1 MAREKIGIEF
11 DPVITA
17 KVDAALSN
25 IKSKAKQ
32 VDFSGGAA
40 SLNKLTRPLGKITG
54 QADEFRKSLEASN
67 ARVLAFGAS
76 VAVINKLSQAFGAL
90 VSNTI
95 KVEATFAKIN
105 TILGGTEKQI
115 KQFGSGIFD
124 VAKNTGTAFDQVAE
138 GALELARQ
146 GLSVE
151 QSLERVSVALKL
163 VRVAGIDSQKAV
175 SGITAAF
182 KGFEGSGLTVAQIGD
197 RLSQVDTKF
206 ATSTESLIEGLKRSS
221 SSARAAGV
229 SFNEL
234 LAIVTTVEERT
245 QRGGAVIGN
254 AFKTIFTRTKRADV
268 LSTFDELGIAVL
280 DSEKKIRPFIP
291 LMEDLKKKVEEL
303 GGVKSLEGSAILEK
317 VAGAR
322 QIENLLT
329 LFEDLGNEGSKFT
342 QVLEVIGGSV
352 GSLDA
357 KNEALNVTLEALIN
371 NVKISAQEFSSI
383 LGDIGF
389 ADAAKDL
396 LRTVSGA
403 IEKISTLLQGD
414 SVGSK
419 FAKGIVS
426 GIGAVLT
433 GPGLA
438 LVGAIFVKLFVDLTK
453 FGVTSLKS
461 LLGVNKAAQQQSILQ
476 KSILQTLLQNEDIQ
490 RRVLSLSGDKA
501 AQELALLKIYNQQA
515 ASLARVQQVAAT
527 VTPALFGAGL
537 RGGESGVRKPGGRA
551 ADGYV
556 SAESRDVSRGVGG
569 APSSSKVVS
578 IPNFA
583 FGGGKRGT
591 MVANSSEYFVPNY
604 AGGGDAIFNR
614 NMVRTMG
621 LPSGA
626 KKINAAGGFIPN
638 FAKKQQKSNG
648 KPPIYNSKY
657 AMVVPIPGGSPRQ
670 TALAK
675 SGQSYQFDVFGYSKT
690 NLKSKNQDEL
700 IKDVKDFGINLAT
713 REALTMTNGEPTP
726 ESKTK
731 LGNAGSVSSLAG
743 VIFEAAISSLLKSPE
758 FDGGQTATF
767 DFIGDRA
774 IEDLSGLFPSLTDQ
788 KFVEAKI
795 GISPDINKSMAN
807 KIEKFSGGGNRI
819 SKDASGEIKAA
830 KVRAGGVFS
839 ASGQK
844 KEFGPTKRSSRGFI
858 PNFAGDG
865 FLNKTVTTALEDAIS
880 REKAAGL
887 SVNQIRIN
895 QSGKLRNSR
904 NPQGLAVTN
913 TRDEPTGRIPSGR
926 SAGGFIPNFASP
938 NDSPEKSLERVA
950 KSGDKLNKSNTNQL
964 GTILALQTVSYGLSS
979 AFGTITNE
987 SSGFAR
993 RLSDAADATQV
1004 FITALISLQT
1014 VGLLGGDAKAAFAKI
1029 ASSLLGVGRLKSG
1042 AKALKAGFGAGKAAA
1057 ATGVGKGGIDLAAG
1071 VFSKKATSTAGA
1083 GVLKTLFKVGAGFS
1097 RFLPVIGPLILGFTA
1112 LNGLI
1117 KVATGTSGI
1126 GLITSAF
1133 GKSAKAAE
1141 REAAARA
1148 KNTTF
1153 LEKAAAAGDIE
1164 EKQKQKAAAQ
1174 KQIDRGSTKLERLKE
1189 RETSLNAVLGKGKSG
1204 RLTGKD
1210 LTQQRSDAGL
1220 TVGESANT
1228 RLRETQEEISRI
1240 QERLDVLNKAKIAL
1254 DIGID
1259 ASVLGSYD
1267 AATDKVLSIRDL
1279 FNDIKSSA
1287 QESFLNSEANQQAD
1301 QLANTFR
1308 QALTTN
1314 QTLKTVLSLQNDEL
1328 KAQADFINNTQKNLN
1343 DVKDT
1348 VLDTITGLDEQNQ
1361 IEAELAAKFKAAL
1374 ESATDTQGIQEAVN
1388 LLKKDEVGLAT
1399 QLTVELDSQIGGY
1412 QRANVEAAAL
1422 LAAEEERLKTQRNIT
1437 LEQLKRQTVETKV
1450 EVDRVVA
1457 KKQGRNTSEISQIT
1471 SQAKLNDLLKE
1482 KDDLILE
1489 GVMLTL
1495 KQNNLNSKISSEA
1508 KALLAINQEGLKVV
1522 ENKLFIAQTN
1532 SDILKGDVALN
1543 ATLVSLQST
1552 QTANSNIRNLANAKA
1567 NGLLDQQI
1575 ANSAILTSAQLRT
1588 LELKKQE
1595 LSFGEQ
1601 QADIEDKKE
1610 VISQKLASAN
1620 LTQTSLTNEQ
1630 IKALEDQLSVL
1641 ENQSDVLE
1649 VNLETVRNIKNEA
1662 DNVNFTKGLN
1672 IGLASLKDKVDNFK
1686 LELGTE
1692 VPLKFSENLGTAL
1705 IDAVSGAKDLD
1716 DALSDAGRN
1725 FLGYMR
1731 DAFLQQAAA
1740 QATTGLFDGVKK
1752 VSGGIKDIFGI
1763 GSPSSTSTPA
1773 NGVSGGTEA
1782 AKSGAEAGAE
1792 ALKDAA
1798 CKKPCG
1804 TKTDPLYVVMTAA
1817 PSAAGA
1823 TAGGER
1829 DLNQFKVGG
1838 GEKVPVGADGEPTTA
1853 GENGF
1858 FTNLKTKFTNVFS
1871 TVKGKLGGIFGA
1883 LGEKMG
1889 GIFGALKDKMGG
1901 IFQSLMG
1908 MFSGGGGGGGGG
1920 LGGILKAGLGMV
1932 TSFFSPGAGSAING
1946 AVGAAPAGMA
1956 FAANGGL
1963 IGYAGGGSV
1972 SPIARG
1978 GPMSSTDTV
1987 PAMLTPGEFVVKRS
2001 AVEQYGTEFLSSLN
2015 DGALPM
2021 KRFQQGGAVSSV
2033 SPIIGGSAGGSSV
2046 SNQVSNSSEFVF
2058 NIKGDG
2064 SKSEDGSTDNGTPE
2078 SQTEFANKVRSA
2090 VTTVIQEESRTGG
2103 TLSYLYK

>member
-32 VDFSGGAA
+32 VDFSGGAT

-403 IEKISTLLQGD
+403 IEKVSTLLQGD

-426 GIGAVLT
+426 GIGAILT

-556 SAESRDVSRGVGG
+556 GAESRDVSRGVGG

-638 FAKKQQKSNG
+638 FAKTQQKSNG

-657 AMVVPIPGGSPRQ
+657 AMVVPIPGGKPRQ

-675 SGQSYQFDVFGYSKT
+675 SGQSYQFDVLGYSKA

-700 IKDVKDFGINLAT
+700 IRDVKDFGINLA
-713 REALTMTNGEPTP
+713 RSEAFSMTNGQPQPGSE
-726 ESKTK
+726 TK
-731 LGNAGSVSSLAG
+731 LGNAGSISSLAG

-774 IEDLSGLFPSLTDQ
+774 VEDLSGLFPSLRDQ

-795 GISPDINKSMAN
+795 GVSPDINKSMAN

-895 QSGKLRNSR
+895 QSGKLRNSS

-913 TRDEPTGRIPSGR
+913 IRDEPTGRIPSGR

-950 KSGDKLNKSNTNQL
+950 KSGDKLDKSNTNQL
-964 GTILALQTVSYGLSS
+964 GTILALQTVSFGLSS
-979 AFGTITNE
+979 AFGTITEE

-1004 FITALISLQT
+1004 FITALITLQT
-1014 VGLLGGDAKAAFAKI
+1014 AGLLGGDSKAAFAKI
-1029 ASSLLGVGRLKSG
+1029 ASSLLGGGRLKSG
-1042 AKALKAGFGAGKAAA
+1042 AGALKSGFGVGKAAA
-1057 ATGVGKGGIDLAAG
+1057 AAGVGKGGIALAAG
-1071 VFSKKATSTAGA
+1071 AFSKKAASTGGA
-1083 GVLKTLFKVGAGFS
+1083 AVLKTLFKVGAGFS

-1117 KVATGTSGI
+1117 KVVTGTSGI
-1126 GLITSAF
+1126 GLLTSAF

-1148 KNTTF
+1148 RNATF
-1153 LEKAAAAGDIE
+1153 LEKAASAGDVE
-1164 EKQKQKAAAQ
+1164 EKQKQKQAAQ
-1174 KQIDRGSTKLERLKE
+1174 SQIDRGSTKLERLKE
-1189 RETSLNAVLGKGKSG
+1189 RETALSAVVGGKTTRG
-1204 RLTGKD
+1204 RR
-1210 LTQQRSDAGL
+1210 QVSNQERSDAGL
-1220 TVGESANT
+1220 TVGESAT
-1228 RLRETQEEISRI
+1228 ARLKETQEEINHI
-1240 QERLDVLNKAKIAL
+1240 QERLDYLSEAKIAL

-1267 AATDKVLSIRDL
+1267 AANDKVLSIRDL

-1328 KAQADFINNTQKNLN
+1328 KAQADFINDTQKNLN
-1343 DVKDT
+1343 GVKDT

-1374 ESATDTQGIQEAVN
+1374 ESATDTQGIQEAIN

-1399 QLTVELDSQIGGY
+1399 KLTVELDSQIGGY

-1422 LAAEEERLKTQRNIT
+1422 LAAEERRLKTQRDIT

-1450 EVDRVVA
+1450 EVDRVIA
-1457 KKQGRNTSEISQIT
+1457 KKSGASGDEQALITNQGKIR
-1471 SQAKLNDLLKE
+1471 DLLKE
-1482 KDDLILE
+1482 QNDLKFDA
-1489 GVMLTL
+1489 L
-1495 KQNNLNSKISSEA
+1495 KNSFKLATSDGKAAQEA
-1508 KALLAINQEGLKVV
+1508 DQLLAINKEGLSVV
-1522 ENKLFIAQTN
+1522 ENKLIVARTTN
-1532 SDILKGDVALN
+1532 QILKGDIALN
-1543 ATLVSLQST
+1543 ETLVKLQST
-1552 QTANSNIRNLANAKA
+1552 QTANSNIRNSANARA

-1575 ANSAILTSAQLRT
+1575 ANSATLTSAQLRT
-1588 LELKKQE
+1588 LELKKEE
-1595 LSFGEQ
+1595 LSLSQQ
-1601 QADIEDKKE
+1601 QADIDDKIATLKE
-1610 VISQKLASAN
+1610 KIKASN
-1620 LTQTSLTNEQ
+1620 NTSLSQDQTQ
-1630 IKALEDQLSVL
+1630 ALQDQLSAL
-1641 ENQSDVLE
+1641 ESQSDVLG
-1649 VNLETVRNIKNEA
+1649 VNLETVRNIKKEA

-1672 IGLASLKDKVDNFK
+1672 VGLASLKDKVDNFK

-1692 VPLKFSENLGTAL
+1692 IPLKFSEALGTAL
-1705 IDAVSGAKDLD
+1705 IDAVTEAKTLE
-1716 DALSDAGRN
+1716 DALAAAGET

-1752 VSGGIKDIFGI
+1752 VSGGIKDVFGI

-1838 GEKVPVGADGEPTTA
+1838 GEKVPVGEQGGIEPTTA

-1858 FTNLKTKFTNVFS
+1858 FTNLKSKFTDVFS

-1889 GIFGALKDKMGG
+1889 SIFGALKDKMGG

-1908 MFSGGGGGGGGG
+1908 MFSGDGGGGG
-1920 LGGILKAGLGMV
+1920 LGGILKAGLGMAMN
-1932 TSFFSPGAGSAING
+1932 FFAPGAG
-1946 AVGAAPAGMA
+1946 AVA
-1956 FAANGGL
+1956 AANGGL

-1972 SPIARG
+1972 SPIGRG

-2033 SPIIGGSAGGSSV
+2033 APMIGASAGGGNVNS
-2046 SNQVSNSSEFVF
+2046 QVSNNSEFVF

-2064 SKSEDGSTDNGTPE
+2064 SKSEDASKDGGSPEQQTD
-2078 SQTEFANKVRSA
+2078 FANKVRSA

-2103 TLSYLYK
+2103 SLSYLYR

>member
-403 IEKISTLLQGD
+403 IEKVSTLLQGD

-700 IKDVKDFGINLAT
+700 IKDVKDFGINLAK

-795 GISPDINKSMAN
+795 GVSPDINKSMAN

-950 KSGDKLNKSNTNQL
+950 KSGDKLNKSNTSQL

-979 AFGTITNE
+979 AFGTITDE

-1042 AKALKAGFGAGKAAA
+1042 AKALKAGFGAGKAAT
-1057 ATGVGKGGIDLAAG
+1057 ATGVGKGGIALAAG

-1117 KVATGTSGI
+1117 KVAFGTSGI

-1133 GKSAKAAE
+1133 GKSAKASEQAALSASNLAKSLTLAAEAGDVAKKQRQIQEAE
-1141 REAAARA
+1141 RQTSKATTRIEVLQERKQAIEGSSRGFTVSKGGGGAFAAGLGNPGGITPGQLAEL
-1148 KNTTF
+1148 KEINEELDIQEET
-1153 LEKAAAAGDIE
+1153 LEKL
-1164 EKQKQKAAAQ
+1164 EKIK
-1174 KQIDRGSTKLERLKE
+1174 IN
-1189 RETSLNAVLGKGKSG
+1189 LN
-1204 RLTGKD
+1204 
-1210 LTQQRSDAGL
+1210 
-1220 TVGESANT
+1220 
-1228 RLRETQEEISRI
+1228 
-1240 QERLDVLNKAKIAL
+1240 
-1254 DIGID
+1254 IGID

-1489 GVMLTL
+1489 GVTLTL
-1495 KQNNLNSKISSEA
+1495 KQNNIDSKISSEA
-1508 KALLAINQEGLKVV
+1508 KALLAINKEGLKVV

-1575 ANSAILTSAQLRT
+1575 ANSATLTSAQLRT
-1588 LELKKQE
+1588 LELKKEE

-1601 QADIEDKKE
+1601 QADIEDKKK

-1782 AKSGAEAGAE
+1782 AKSGAEAGVE

-1817 PSAAGA
+1817 PSAAA
-1823 TAGGER
+1823 AAG
-1829 DLNQFKVGG
+1829 DKADQLQVGG
-1838 GEKVPVGADGEPTTA
+1838 AGQAPVGADGEPTTA

-1871 TVKGKLGGIFGA
+1871 TVKGKLGTIFSA
-1883 LGEKMG
+1883 LGESMG
-1889 GIFGALKDKMGG
+1889 TIFGALKENLGG
-1901 IFQSLMG
+1901 IFQNIMG
-1908 MFSGGGGGGGGG
+1908 MFGGGGGGGGG
-1920 LGGILKAGLGMV
+1920 GGFGGILKAGLGIV
-1932 TSFFSPGAGSAING
+1932 TSLFSPGAGSAING